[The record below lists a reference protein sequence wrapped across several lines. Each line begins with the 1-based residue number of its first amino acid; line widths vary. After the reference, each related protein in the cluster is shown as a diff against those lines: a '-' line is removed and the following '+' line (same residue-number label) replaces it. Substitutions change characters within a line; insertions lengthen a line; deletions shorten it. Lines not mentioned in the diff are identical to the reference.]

1 VPPSVPFEQTSPW
14 LLMAAPEIMG
24 NTARLPNGCAGAV
37 PGLLEIAKTPTVLPV
52 LGGPIRS
59 QWLP

>member
-1 VPPSVPFEQTSPW
+1 
-14 LLMAAPEIMG
+14 MAAPEIMG